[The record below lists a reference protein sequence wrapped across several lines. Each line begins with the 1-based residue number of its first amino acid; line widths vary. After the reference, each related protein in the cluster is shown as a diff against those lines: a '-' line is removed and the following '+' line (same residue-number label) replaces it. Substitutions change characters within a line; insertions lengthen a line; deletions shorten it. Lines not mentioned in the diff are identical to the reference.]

1 MDKPPE
7 MTGGPAPAGP
17 APRAPR
23 RSPAAWYRTLGRRG
37 RISFATAV
45 IATTAVIALAVASVA
60 AGTGGSPRAPAAAR
74 NFTAPVLGHP
84 GQHISLSSYR
94 GRPVI
99 VNFFASWCTPCQ
111 KETPLLARYY
121 RTARSKITVIG
132 IDVNDRSAPALR
144 FVRRTGVSYP
154 VGTDSPP
161 RTALS
166 YDVSGLPQTFFLNA
180 SHRIVKRVFGAL
192 TPRDLAAA
200 ASLIGARA
208 G

>member
-7 MTGGPAPAGP
+7 MTGPAPGAP
-17 APRAPR
+17 APQAPR
-23 RSPAAWYRTLGRRG
+23 RSLTTWYRTLGRRG
-37 RISFATAV
+37 RIALATAV
-45 IATTAVIALAVASVA
+45 IATAAVVALAVASVA
-60 AGTGGSPRAPAAAR
+60 VGTGGSARTPAAAR

-84 GQHISLSSYR
+84 GQHVSLSSYR

-99 VNFFASWCTPCQ
+99 VNFFASWCAPCQ

-121 RTARSKITVIG
+121 RRARSKITVIG
-132 IDVNDRSAPALR
+132 IDVNDRSAAALR
-144 FVRRTGVSYP
+144 FVHRTGVSYP

-192 TPRDLAAA
+192 TPRELAAA
-200 ASLIGARA
+200 ASLIGART

>member
-7 MTGGPAPAGP
+7 MTGPAPGGP

-23 RSPAAWYRTLGRRG
+23 RSLTAWYRTLGRRG
-37 RISFATAV
+37 RIALATAV
-45 IATTAVIALAVASVA
+45 IATAAVIALAVASVA
-60 AGTGGSPRAPAAAR
+60 AGTGGSPRKPAAR
-74 NFTAPVLGHP
+74 NFTAPVLGQP
-84 GQHISLSSYR
+84 GQHVSLSSYR

-99 VNFFASWCTPCQ
+99 VNFFASWCAPCQ
-111 KETPLLARYY
+111 RETPLLARYY

-132 IDVNDRSAPALR
+132 IDVNDRSAAALR

-192 TPRDLAAA
+192 TPRELAAA
-200 ASLIGARA
+200 ASLIGART

>member
-7 MTGGPAPAGP
+7 MSGPAPAGP
-17 APRAPR
+17 APKAPR
-23 RSPAAWYRTLGRRG
+23 RPLTAWYRTLGRRG
-37 RISFATAV
+37 RIALATAV
-45 IATTAVIALAVASVA
+45 IATAAVIALAVASVT
-60 AGTGGSPRAPAAAR
+60 AGTGGGPRNPAAAR

-84 GQHISLSSYR
+84 GRHISLGSYR

-99 VNFFASWCTPCQ
+99 VNFFASWCAPCQ
-111 KETPLLARYY
+111 RETPLLARYY
-121 RTARSKITVIG
+121 RSAGSKVTVIG
-132 IDVNDRSAPALR
+132 IDVNDRSAAALR
-144 FVRRTGVSYP
+144 FVRRAGVSYP

-166 YDVSGLPQTFFLNA
+166 YGVSGLPQTFFLDA

-192 TPRDLAAA
+192 TPRELAAA
-200 ASLIGARA
+200 DSLIGARA

>member
-7 MTGGPAPAGP
+7 MTGPPPAGP
-17 APRAPR
+17 APQAPR
-23 RSPAAWYRTLGRRG
+23 RSLAAWYRTLGRRG
-37 RISFATAV
+37 RIALATAV
-45 IATTAVIALAVASVA
+45 IATAAVIALAAASLAV
-60 AGTGGSPRAPAAAR
+60 GTGGSPRTPPAAR

-84 GQHISLSSYR
+84 GRHISLGSYR

-99 VNFFASWCTPCQ
+99 VNFFASWCAPCQ
-111 KETPLLARYY
+111 QETPLLARYY
-121 RTARSKITVIG
+121 RTARSKVTVIG
-132 IDVNDRSAPALR
+132 IDVNDRSAAALR
-144 FVRRTGVSYP
+144 FVHRTGVSYP

-166 YDVSGLPQTFFLNA
+166 YNVSGLPQTFFLNA

-192 TPRDLAAA
+192 TPRELAAA

>member
-17 APRAPR
+17 APQAPR

-37 RISFATAV
+37 RIAFATAV
-45 IATTAVIALAVASVA
+45 IATAAVIALAVASVA
-60 AGTGGSPRAPAAAR
+60 AGGGSQPRPAAAR

-99 VNFFASWCTPCQ
+99 VNFFASWCAPCQ

-132 IDVNDRSAPALR
+132 IDVNDRSAAALR
-144 FVRRTGVSYP
+144 FVHRTGVSYP
-154 VGTDSPP
+154 VGTDTPP

-166 YDVSGLPQTFFLNA
+166 YGVSGLPQTFFLNS

-192 TPRDLAAA
+192 TPRELAAA
-200 ASLIGARA
+200 ASLTGARA